1 MVGTRELN
9 YIFDFSK
16 TTGENIDNVIIKTTL
31 KEIDFGV
38 LRKNTSD
45 LLKKKKTNQDQLLL
59 NLLDVISGMN
69 FSTVKN
75 VLKTKLSALLKVS
88 PEKSGKIVYF
98 KRNFWFS

>member
-45 LLKKKKTNQDQLLL
+45 LLKKKDKPRPVIVKFASCNFGHEFFNSEKCLKDKT
-59 NLLDVISGMN
+59 
-69 FSTVKN
+69 
-75 VLKTKLSALLKVS
+75 LSITES
-88 PEKSGKIVYF
+88 FTREKWKDCLF
-98 KRNFWFS
+98 

>member
-45 LLKKKKTNQDQLLL
+45 LLKK
-59 NLLDVISGMN
+59 
-69 FSTVKN
+69 
-75 VLKTKLSALLKVS
+75 
-88 PEKSGKIVYF
+88 
-98 KRNFWFS
+98 

>member
-1 MVGTRELN
+1 MGTRELN
-9 YIFDFSK
+9 YIFGFSK
-16 TTGENIDNVIIKTTL
+16 TTGENINNVIIKTTL

-38 LRKNTSD
+38 LWNTSD
-45 LLKKKKTNQDQLLL
+45 LLKKKANQNQLLL

-98 KRNFWFS
+98 KRNFWFF